1 MCDLSA
7 LTRFLGGSPLAV
19 FIKLLVAS
27 LIVGAVMSAFGWS
40 PYDVVDRVVR
50 SVRRVWAMGFDA
62 FGDILGYVMLGAGI
76 VLPIFIVLR
85 LLSYRKG

>member
-1 MCDLSA
+1 MSA

-19 FIKLLVAS
+19 LIKLLVAS
-27 LIVGAVMSAFGWS
+27 LVVGAVMSAFGWS
-40 PYDVVDRVVR
+40 PYDVLDWAVG

-76 VLPIFIVLR
+76 VLPIFLVLR
-85 LLSYRKG
+85 VLSYRKG